1 MYGLE
6 NPLLYVN
13 FDLLKA
19 PHHLLD
25 PVVLKD
31 LLTNLS
37 ETSNVTVLEMVV
49 FLVLSAITYYRKEL
63 SCNRVYMRPSMQ
75 QEQLFS
81 EPFTHLANQVVE
93 IQMPKPIVMLSHAY
107 QELQHH
113 LNKVKGVALDSP
125 NHQINEEDHFL
136 TDSPADIS
144 CQVNITPTYLCRY
157 DVMKI

>member
-13 FDLLKA
+13 FDLLKL

-25 PVVLKD
+25 PVVLKE

-49 FLVLSAITYYRKEL
+49 FVVLSAITYYRKEL
-63 SCNRVYMRPSMQ
+63 SCNRVYMRPRMQ
-75 QEQLFS
+75 QEQLFAMS

-107 QELQHH
+107 QELQHQ
-113 LNKVKGVALDSP
+113 LNKVKGIAQDST
-125 NHQINEEDHFL
+125 NHQTNEEDHFL
-136 TDSPADIS
+136 TDSPSDIT
-144 CQVNITPTYLCRY
+144 CQVNIITIPRLIN
-157 DVMKI
+157 M